1 MVWTNKHNEVL
12 VQEMYL
18 FEPWNFKRG
27 SKQRGQV
34 WERISESLNQYES
47 PKFTVN
53 QKSVRD
59 HYIFLEKEQ
68 KKKIREEEKASGV
81 TPVHTSFDDSMA
93 DIIERFREKDAEDQ
107 QQDVEK
113 RGKADEETAK
123 AVEMR
128 KSSMETFAQSKK
140 RKGEQEQKKSKRST
154 GTETVAYLRERAELD
169 ASLKREELQLRRAEL
184 DEKKVQQE
192 GLMAQQENLT
202 KMLCESIKSQQKQQ
216 EQLLQQMQLQNTA
229 LLTLLQGAVSKQ
241 KDT

>member
-1 MVWTNKHNEVL
+1 MVWTNKHNELL

-34 WERISESLNQYES
+34 WERINDSLNQYES
-47 PKFTVN
+47 PKFTVKQN
-53 QKSVRD
+53 SVRD

-68 KKKIREEEKASGV
+68 KKKIREEEQASGIA
-81 TPVHTSFDDSMA
+81 PSFDDSMT

-107 QQDVEK
+107 QQDAEK

-128 KSSMETFAQSKK
+128 KSSMETFVQSKK

-184 DEKKVQQE
+184 EEKEVQQE
-192 GLMAQQENLT
+192 GLMTQLGNLT
-202 KMLCESIKSQQKQQ
+202 KMLCESIKSQQK
-216 EQLLQQMQLQNTA
+216 
-229 LLTLLQGAVSKQ
+229 
-241 KDT
+241 